1 MEKTEEIRQY
11 IKEEAQRIY
20 EKLKQENKTYGDL
33 RRAVKERRPWK
44 EYGADREIKM
54 LIWSE
59 LVYMTGM
66 EIDREIDRMP
76 IGGLQKDIQITREE

>member
-1 MEKTEEIRQY
+1 MEKIEEIRQY

-20 EKLKQENKTYGDL
+20 EKLKKENKTYGDL
-33 RRAVKERRPWK
+33 RRAVKEIRPWK

-59 LVYMTGM
+59 LDYMIEM
-66 EIDREIDRMP
+66 EIDRMP
-76 IGGLQKDIQITREE
+76 IGGPQKDTQITGEE